1 MVSPPHKFNNYFKKY
16 LLLFRLKND
25 IIELKKI
32 TMKGI
37 LKLNKKNNVKE
48 IHVAAISGPNYE

>member
-16 LLLFRLKND
+16 LLLFKSKSD

-32 TMKGI
+32 TMKGV
-37 LKLNKKNNVKE
+37 LKIKLKK
-48 IHVAAISGPNYE
+48 IM

>member
-48 IHVAAISGPNYE
+48 IHIAAISGSNYE